1 MRHVVL
7 FLLLFLFPLVPSF
20 PQLSAQ
26 DESWPQFRGPGGQ
39 GHASARGL
47 PSEWGESKNIV
58 WKVPLRGNGWSSP
71 VIKGEKI
78 WLTTSVDE
86 GRSLR
91 VLCLNRNDGKLLHD
105 VEVFRQEQ
113 VGSIHS
119 KNSHASPTP
128 ILEGDRVY
136 VHFGAF
142 GSACLTSDGRIV
154 WKNRLEYEH
163 RHGPASSPVLF
174 EDLLIYN
181 CDGTDVQFVAA
192 LDKHTGELRWKK
204 FRQGRMAYSTPLAIE
219 VEGEPQLVS
228 TGGDQVVTY
237 HPLSGEK
244 IWWSRYDGFSLVPRP
259 VFGLGMVYICTGY
272 PHPVLYAIRPDGRG
286 DVTESHVAW
295 TLKRGVPLNP
305 SPLLVGEELYMVS
318 DRGIASCVDARTGK
332 HHWQERL
339 PGEYSASPVYADGR
353 IYLLNE
359 EGEATVLEVGKE
371 FKKLATNRLPG
382 RTLASFAAHGRAI
395 YLRSDSHLYRI
406 ENQAD

>member
-1 MRHVVL
+1 MRRPAILLLLSSLVL
-7 FLLLFLFPLVPSF
+7 F
-20 PQLSAQ
+20 QHRMSAQ
-26 DESWPQFRGPGGQ
+26 EEDWPQFRGPGGQ

-47 PSEWGESKNIV
+47 PKEWSETKNIA
-58 WKVPLRGNGWSSP
+58 WKVPLPGNGWSSP
-71 VIKGEKI
+71 VIQGEKI
-78 WLTTSVDE
+78 WLTASVDE

-91 VLCLNRNDGKLLHD
+91 ALCLSRSDGKLLHD
-105 VEVFRQEQ
+105 LEIFRQEEA
-113 VGSIHS
+113 GSIHS

-128 ILEGDRVY
+128 VLEGDRVY
-136 VHFGAF
+136 VHFGAH
-142 GSACLTSDGRIV
+142 GSASLRSDGRIL
-154 WKNRLEYEH
+154 WKHRFEYNH

-204 FRQGRMAYSTPLAIE
+204 SRKGRMAYTTPLTIQ
-219 VEGEPQLVS
+219 VEGKPQLVS

-237 HPLSGEK
+237 HPLSGEE
-244 IWWSRYDGFSLVPRP
+244 IWRVRYDGFSLVPRP
-259 VFGLGMVYICTGY
+259 VFGLGLVYICTGY
-272 PHPVLYAIRPDGRG
+272 PHPSLYAIRPDGQG

-318 DRGIASCVDARTGK
+318 DRGIASCLDARTGK

-339 PGEYSASPVYADGR
+339 PGEYSASPVYADGK

-359 EGEATVLEVGKE
+359 EGEATVLEVGKA
-371 FKKLATNRLPG
+371 FKKLGSNRLPG
-382 RTLASFAAHGRAI
+382 RTLASFAVHGRAI
-395 YLRSDSHLYRI
+395 YLRTDSHLYRI
-406 ENQAD
+406 EKPTG

>member
-1 MRHVVL
+1 MRRPAL
-7 FLLLFLFPLVPSF
+7 FLLLFSLVLF
-20 PQLSAQ
+20 QHKLSAQ
-26 DESWPQFRGPGGQ
+26 EEDWPQFRGPGGQ

-47 PSEWGESKNIV
+47 PKEWSETKNIA
-58 WKVPLRGNGWSSP
+58 WKVPLPGNGWSSP
-71 VIKGEKI
+71 VIQGEKI
-78 WLTTSVDE
+78 WLTASVDE

-91 VLCLNRNDGKLLHD
+91 ALCLNRSDGKLLHD
-105 VEVFRQEQ
+105 LEVFRQEQ
-113 VGSIHS
+113 AGRIHS

-128 ILEGDRVY
+128 VLEGDRVY

-142 GSACLTSDGRIV
+142 GSASLRSDGRIL
-154 WKNRLEYEH
+154 WKHRFEYNH

-174 EDLLIYN
+174 QDLLIYN

-192 LDKHTGELRWKK
+192 LDKHTGKLRWKK
-204 FRQGRMAYSTPLAIE
+204 SRKGRMAYTTPLTIQ
-219 VEGEPQLVS
+219 VEGKPQLVS

-237 HPLSGEK
+237 HPLSGEE
-244 IWWSRYDGFSLVPRP
+244 IWRVRYDGFSLVPRP
-259 VFGLGMVYICTGY
+259 VFGLGLVYVCTGY
-272 PHPVLYAIRPDGRG
+272 PHPSLYAIRPDGQG

-318 DRGIASCVDARTGK
+318 DRGIASCLDARTGK

-339 PGEYSASPVYADGR
+339 PGEYSASPVYAEGK

-359 EGEATVLEVGKE
+359 AGEATVLEVGKE

-382 RTLASFAAHGRAI
+382 RTLASFAVHGRAI
-395 YLRSDSHLYRI
+395 YLRTDSHLYRI
-406 ENQAD
+406 EQPSG

>member
-1 MRHVVL
+1 MRHPAL
-7 FLLLFLFPLVPSF
+7 FLLLFSLVLF
-20 PQLSAQ
+20 QHKLSAQ
-26 DESWPQFRGPGGQ
+26 EEDWPQFRGPSGQ
-39 GHASARGL
+39 GHATARGL
-47 PSEWGESKNIV
+47 PKEWSEDKNIA
-58 WKVPLRGNGWSSP
+58 WKVPLPGNGWSSP
-71 VIKGEKI
+71 VIQGEKI

-91 VLCLNRNDGKLLHD
+91 ALCLSRSDGKLLHD
-105 VEVFRQEQ
+105 LEIFRQEQ
-113 VGSIHS
+113 AGRIHS

-142 GSACLTSDGRIV
+142 GSASLRSDGRIL
-154 WKNRLEYEH
+154 WKHRFEYDH

-174 EDLLIYN
+174 QDLLIYN

-192 LDKHTGELRWKK
+192 LDKHTGQMRWKK
-204 FRQGRMAYSTPLAIE
+204 FRKGRMAYTTPLTIQ
-219 VEGEPQLVS
+219 VEGKPQLVS

-237 HPLSGEK
+237 HPLSGEE
-244 IWWSRYDGFSLVPRP
+244 IWRVRYDGFSLVPRP
-259 VFGLGMVYICTGY
+259 VFGLGLVYICTGY
-272 PHPVLYAIRPDGRG
+272 PHPSLYAIRPDGEG

-318 DRGIASCVDARTGK
+318 DRGIASCLAARTGK

-339 PGEYSASPVYADGR
+339 PGEYSASPVYADGK

-371 FKKLATNRLPG
+371 FKKLASNRLPG
-382 RTLASFAAHGRAI
+382 RTLASFGVHGSAI
-395 YLRSDSHLYRI
+395 YLRTDSHLYRI
-406 ENQAD
+406 EKPSS